1 MKYHDYSL
9 ILEGQRRPD
18 GASIDVKLEGIDYYE
33 DAVYSLEAI
42 LLKFTDMINYN
53 MIGQVFF
60 MLSDI
65 YDITECDALRLLDE
79 YAEDHRFDYEYFKAK
94 ASESA

>member
-42 LLKFTDMINYN
+42 LLRFTDMMNYN

-65 YDITECDALRLLDE
+65 YNLSEVEALDYLDD
-79 YAEDHRFDYEYFKAK
+79 YGGDCRFDYEYDRLK